1 MIEFVNVSKTYPSGT
16 HALNGTTLSID
27 SGEFVFIVGAS
38 GAGKSTLLKMI
49 MGEETPSEGKIVVD
63 NQVVNDLKRKN
74 LPYLRRKMGIVFQ
87 DFRLIDKMT
96 VFDNIAFA
104 MRVTGKTN
112 PRAVKK
118 AVKHVLALVGLEGK
132 EKRRPSELS
141 GGEQQRVSLARA
153 LINNPKIII
162 ADEPTGNIDP
172 DLSFEIMELL
182 NKINK
187 TGTTVLVVTHE
198 KELVEKFDHRIIE
211 LQRGKVVLDSGKS
224 SEGISAEERIKADM
238 ALNDD
243 KGEAGAAFPTA
254 EDEEIILDE
263 TNALNKT
270 AKEKTSSYQID
281 DDTDDSLNA
290 NKYDDLINQ
299 LINESESNSM

>member
-16 HALNGTTLSID
+16 HALNGTSLSID

-49 MGEETPSEGKIVVD
+49 MGEETSSEGKIIVD
-63 NQVVNDLKRKN
+63 NQVVNDLKRRE

-96 VFDNIAFA
+96 VFDNVAFA

-118 AVKHVLALVGLEGK
+118 AVKHVLGLVGLDGK
-132 EKRRPSELS
+132 EKRRPNELS

-172 DLSFEIMELL
+172 DLSFEIMDLL

-198 KELVEKFDHRIIE
+198 KELVEKFDHRVIE
-211 LQRGKVVLDSGKS
+211 LKKGTVVFDSGKS
-224 SEGISAEERIKADM
+224 FIEVSAEERIKADM
-238 ALNDD
+238 ALNNESNENLSSSPD
-243 KGEAGAAFPTA
+243 AV
-254 EDEEIILDE
+254 DEELILE
-263 TNALNKT
+263 EVNTENHSK
-270 AKEKTSSYQID
+270 ID
-281 DDTDDSLNA
+281 DALNA
-290 NKYDDLINQ
+290 NKYDE
-299 LINESESNSM
+299 LINELISESKNNGI

>member
-1 MIEFVNVSKTYPSGT
+1 MIEFVNVSKTYSSGT

-49 MGEETPSEGKIVVD
+49 MGEETPSEGKIIVD
-63 NQVVNDLKRKN
+63 NQVINDLKRRE

-118 AVKHVLALVGLEGK
+118 AVKHVLGLVGLEGK
-132 EKRRPSELS
+132 EKRRPNELS

-198 KELVEKFDHRIIE
+198 KELVEKFDHRVIE
-211 LQRGKVVLDSGKS
+211 LKKGTVVFDSGKS
-224 SEGISAEERIKADM
+224 SVEISAEERVKADM
-238 ALNDD
+238 ALNNEQ
-243 KGEAGAAFPTA
+243 KEVNVSLPAL
-254 EDEEIILDE
+254 EDVEFILDE
-263 TNALNKT
+263 TNINGDVHSAR
-270 AKEKTSSYQID
+270 E
-281 DDTDDSLNA
+281 DDTLNA
-290 NKYDDLINQ
+290 NKYDE
-299 LINESESNSM
+299 LINELINERKSKSL